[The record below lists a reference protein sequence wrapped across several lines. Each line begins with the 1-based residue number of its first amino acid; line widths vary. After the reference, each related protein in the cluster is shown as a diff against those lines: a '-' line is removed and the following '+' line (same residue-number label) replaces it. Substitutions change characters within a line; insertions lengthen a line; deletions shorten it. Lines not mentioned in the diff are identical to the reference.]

1 MTTSSAVAHPT
12 STIRRAGAVCFV
24 AALAGAASGIYLAVK
39 DPHVGTDRF
48 SFPQDAGEF
57 AIIQVWFVVQHL
69 GLLLGLLA
77 LGWSGAVPATRLGR
91 AGYVGTLAS
100 MVGLTVMEAVAISA
114 RSAATNSTTAA
125 VVGAGYGLVSFAFGV
140 SLVAVGIAILRAG
153 TWQGW
158 RRWLVLVMGIWVFFP
173 MFPALATMTDGA
185 RLAISGWMLLFA
197 ALGLALMRD
206 PAPRVS

>member
-1 MTTSSAVAHPT
+1 MTTSSAVAHST
-12 STIRRAGAVCFV
+12 RTIRRAGAICCV
-24 AALAGAASGIYLAVK
+24 AALAGTASGIYLAVK
-39 DPHVGTDRF
+39 HPDVGTGRF

-57 AIIQVWFVVQHL
+57 ATIQVWFVVQHL

-77 LGWSGAVPATRLGR
+77 LGWSGVVPATRLGR

-100 MVGLTVMEAVAISA
+100 MLGLTVMEAVAISA
-114 RSAATNSTTAA
+114 RSASTDSTTATA
-125 VVGAGYGLVSFAFGV
+125 VGAGYAIVSFAFGV
-140 SLVAVGIAILRAG
+140 SLVAMGVAIVRAG

-158 RRWLVLVMGIWVFFP
+158 PRWLVLVMGVWVFFP

-197 ALGLALMRD
+197 AMGLALMRD
-206 PAPRVS
+206 PAARVS